1 MSRKYGLWSAAKGA
15 GATASD
21 RTSLGQ
27 RGTSCSALGHT
38 QQGPFGRRGSEQ
50 ARGTSFH
57 PVFPG
62 EAASLLLKQMP
73 LSETRRR

>member
-15 GATASD
+15 SATASD
-21 RTSLGQ
+21 GTSLRQ
-27 RGTSCSALGHT
+27 RGMSCSALGHT
-38 QQGPFGRRGSEQ
+38 QQEPFGHRGSEQ

-57 PVFPG
+57 LVFPG

-73 LSETRRR
+73 LSETRGR